1 MKFVRAVS
9 VLAVSAF
16 AFAACDNGSD
26 DVVIA
31 DFEGSW
37 DASQFEYEDDTGD
50 APGFGI
56 DAISDAGG
64 SVSLDVEADGSFTG
78 TINIPGLTPQELPIG
93 GTISLVSS
101 NGNQGEIHID
111 FNQTTESYGLFG
123 DFNAT
128 FTLVGDEL
136 EFINHSTMFDFPDS
150 VEEAVL
156 GAARG
161 PVAATL
167 TVTVHRD

>member
-9 VLAVSAF
+9 MLALSAF
-16 AFAACDNGSD
+16 AFTACDPGSD
-26 DVVIA
+26 DIVIA

-56 DAISDAGG
+56 DAITDAGG
-64 SVSLDVEADGSFTG
+64 SVTLDVEANGDFTG
-78 TINIPGLTPQELPIG
+78 MIDIPGLTPQALPIG
-93 GTISLVSS
+93 GTVSLVS
-101 NGNQGEIHID
+101 QTEIFLD
-111 FNQTTESYGLFG
+111 FNATTESYGLFG

-128 FTLVGDEL
+128 FTLVGDQL
-136 EFINHSTMFDFPDS
+136 VFVNPSTTFDFPDS
-150 VEEAVL
+150 VEEQVL

-161 PVAATL
+161 PVAVTL
-167 TVTVHRD
+167 TVTLNRT